1 MLRSR
6 TGWVSALP
14 CCLEPLPAPRP
25 CPLLTARVLYR
36 EDLWLSI
43 GVGGKGAL
51 RIWPLRVAPLGVGA
65 LGVAPLGVAPLG
77 VAALGVG
84 AGALR
89 ISWLAIGGRLEC
101 GLWVRGPWVGRHGGL
116 GPPRIARVG
125 GRVAVR
131 RHQET
136 LFMGHGLRLCCLPLE
151 AREGERERENS

>member
-1 MLRSR
+1 M
-6 TGWVSALP
+6 
-14 CCLEPLPAPRP
+14 
-25 CPLLTARVLYR
+25 
-36 EDLWLSI
+36 
-43 GVGGKGAL
+43 

-151 AREGERERENS
+151 AREGERERERTVSPAVTGTPQGHPPHLLPGTRPKGGGLVTFAPGR